1 MAAKKFDRAYFW
13 LVVPFVAALISIG
26 RVWPVLPAVM
36 QDEYVYS
43 VQARFT
49 PFAEQL
55 YPNYLFS
62 WLYSGTSGCGA
73 GFYQCGKS
81 LNVLFF
87 FATLAFIFLIARRLL
102 SVTWSAWIATFAA
115 FSPIHVYVSYFMPE
129 AMYFAF
135 ITATIYVALV
145 AGAKHKLT
153 WWIATGV
160 LLGLSAL
167 VKPHALFTLPAF
179 LIFALLV
186 VLRSESGGWGKGL
199 VAALGKLGAFAAVK
213 FGLGFAFAGA
223 AGLSLFGSSY
233 SATFNQFVNES
244 AGREGAGSAGV
255 VAQTVADVQVAGEQV
270 SSAAAGAAAGQSSGL
285 GFFGVMIPHS
295 FAHLALLITV
305 AAFPL
310 LLSVSVV
317 KDAVVKKQ
325 AVSEAS
331 QFLILIGLL
340 SVSFAVV
347 IASFE
352 GLVTT
357 LGDDHSYRILTRYYE
372 FLVPLLLIA
381 AATFGKF
388 VEPKIKW
395 RAIQSSIVIA
405 ALIFAWVYLSG
416 VNQSFADSILL
427 SGYLSGPAVIPIVCV
442 VGILVALIWIF
453 SANNGS
459 KIIVHVVTPLIIL
472 IAGFSS
478 QSYLLTQ
485 VGTQPA
491 YFDIAGQKA
500 KPLLV
505 DVPGNK
511 ISIVG
516 PIRYQNFTTKF
527 WIDKPGIKDFELP
540 DGQAIDATA
549 LADVDYV
556 VLIGNAKLSGAAQTL
571 DQGQG
576 YAIVK
581 LNH

>member
-1 MAAKKFDRAYFW
+1 MAAGASVKKFDRAYFW

-43 VQARFT
+43 MQARFT
-49 PFAEQL
+49 PFAQQL

-102 SVTWSAWIATFAA
+102 SVTWSAWIAAFAA

-145 AGAKHKLT
+145 AGAKHKLS

-179 LIFALLV
+179 LLFALLV
-186 VLRSESGGWGKGL
+186 ALRSEGGGWGKAI
-199 VAALGKLGAFAAVK
+199 VAKLGTFGAFAVVK

-244 AGREGAGSAGV
+244 AGVGVSAPVAAGAGSPV
-255 VAQTVADVQVAGEQV
+255 VAAATAGP
-270 SSAAAGAAAGQSSGL
+270 S
-285 GFFGVMIPHS
+285 FFEVLIPHS
-295 FAHLALLITV
+295 LAHLALLITV

-310 LLSVSVV
+310 FLSVSVV

-325 AVSEAS
+325 EVSAAS

-340 SVSFAVV
+340 SVSFAIV
-347 IASFE
+347 IAAFE

-372 FLVPLLLIA
+372 FMVPLLLIA
-381 AATFGKF
+381 AAAFGKF

-395 RAIQSSIVIA
+395 RAIQSAIVVA

-416 VNQSFADSILL
+416 VKQSFADSILL
-427 SGYLSGPAVIPIVCV
+427 SGYLSSPAVIPIVCV

-500 KPLLV
+500 KTLLA

-516 PIRYQNFTTKF
+516 PVRYQNFTTKF
-527 WIDKPGIKDFELP
+527 WIDKPGIDDMILP
-540 DGQAIDATA
+540 DGMTADAAIFKDI
-549 LADVDYV
+549 DYV
-556 VLIGNAKLSGAAQTL
+556 VLIGNAKVSGGTKVL

-576 YAIVK
+576 YSVVQ
-581 LNH
+581 LQH